1 MLILHGGEHLKEM
14 LGRNNRSMNKK
25 TILSLFLL
33 LIISGNLFCQ
43 YATEKKLRLWYD
55 QPAMFSKADL
65 KKGKEIDAEWIKAL
79 PVGNGFLGAMVFGNV
94 NNEIIQLNEKSL
106 WSGSPDGNN
115 NPEAADSLNKIRQ
128 LLFEKKYK
136 EANELTEKTQVCK
149 GVGSGKGSGAD
160 SPYGSFQILCNLLL
174 DFGKNT
180 IYNKYIRELDLNN
193 GVIKISYNQDGVT
206 YQREIFVSYPDRVL
220 VIHLTASKNGSLSF
234 KTSLTRPELFTT
246 INDKNVLLLHGTL
259 KNGKGGEGMQYAA
272 RLKTIATGG
281 TVACS
286 DSLITIK
293 NADEVVLLLT
303 AATNYRQEYPSYIGD
318 DPIIKTRDQ
327 LIKASAKSYAVL
339 LKNHVEDY
347 SALFSKVS
355 LNLSD
360 GGPDTIPT
368 DIRLKNQ
375 EKNPDDLHLQ
385 EIYFQYGRYLLISS
399 SREGSLP
406 ANLQGIWS
414 NKVQAP
420 WNCDYHTNINL
431 QMNYWPADVT
441 NLRECFEPFTALIES
456 LVKPGEVTAA
466 VQYHA
471 NGWCTEPITNVWG
484 YTAPGEGTGWGMYV
498 AGGGWLCQHLWDH
511 YTFTMDHKYL
521 ERVYP
526 VMLKAAQFYLDW
538 LVKDPA
544 TGKLVSGPSTSP
556 ENQFI
561 APDGSLGSVCMGP
574 SHDQEVLHELF
585 TNVLEASRILSDNN
599 SLLIK
604 IANAL
609 SDLATPQISSDGRIM
624 EWSEE
629 FKETDPRHRHVS
641 HLYMLYPGNQ
651 IDPRTTPELASAARK
666 SLDIRTDVG
675 TGWSLAWKINFWA
688 RLKDGDRAY
697 QLLKNL
703 LHPTENHMLNMSD
716 AGGTYPNM
724 FCAHP
729 PFQIDGNFG
738 GTAGIAEML
747 LQSQNGYIELLPA
760 LPKVWKDGEVKGLV
774 ARGGFVVDIKWK
786 NSIPQKVVIKANV
799 KNKCIVRSAFAL
811 KVDGLTQKFTKQG
824 GSYVLEFNAEQGNV
838 YELSPI

>member
-1 MLILHGGEHLKEM
+1 
-14 LGRNNRSMNKK
+14 
-25 TILSLFLL
+25 
-33 LIISGNLFCQ
+33 
-43 YATEKKLRLWYD
+43 
-55 QPAMFSKADL
+55 
-65 KKGKEIDAEWIKAL
+65 
-79 PVGNGFLGAMVFGNV
+79 
-94 NNEIIQLNEKSL
+94 
-106 WSGSPDGNN
+106 
-115 NPEAADSLNKIRQ
+115 
-128 LLFEKKYK
+128 
-136 EANELTEKTQVCK
+136 
-149 GVGSGKGSGAD
+149 
-160 SPYGSFQILCNLLL
+160 
-174 DFGKNT
+174 
-180 IYNKYIRELDLNN
+180 
-193 GVIKISYNQDGVT
+193 
-206 YQREIFVSYPDRVL
+206 
-220 VIHLTASKNGSLSF
+220 
-234 KTSLTRPELFTT
+234 
-246 INDKNVLLLHGTL
+246 
-259 KNGKGGEGMQYAA
+259 
-272 RLKTIATGG
+272 
-281 TVACS
+281 
-286 DSLITIK
+286 
-293 NADEVVLLLT
+293 
-303 AATNYRQEYPSYIGD
+303 
-318 DPIIKTRDQ
+318 
-327 LIKASAKSYAVL
+327 
-339 LKNHVEDY
+339 
-347 SALFSKVS
+347 
-355 LNLSD
+355 
-360 GGPDTIPT
+360 
-368 DIRLKNQ
+368 
-375 EKNPDDLHLQ
+375 
-385 EIYFQYGRYLLISS
+385 
-399 SREGSLP
+399 
-406 ANLQGIWS
+406 
-414 NKVQAP
+414 
-420 WNCDYHTNINL
+420 
-431 QMNYWPADVT
+431 
-441 NLRECFEPFTALIES
+441 
-456 LVKPGEVTAA
+456 
-466 VQYHA
+466 
-471 NGWCTEPITNVWG
+471 
-484 YTAPGEGTGWGMYV
+484 
-498 AGGGWLCQHLWDH
+498 
-511 YTFTMDHKYL
+511 
-521 ERVYP
+521 
-526 VMLKAAQFYLDW
+526 MLKAAQFYLDW

-811 KVDGLTQKFTKQG
+811 KVDGLTQKSTKQG